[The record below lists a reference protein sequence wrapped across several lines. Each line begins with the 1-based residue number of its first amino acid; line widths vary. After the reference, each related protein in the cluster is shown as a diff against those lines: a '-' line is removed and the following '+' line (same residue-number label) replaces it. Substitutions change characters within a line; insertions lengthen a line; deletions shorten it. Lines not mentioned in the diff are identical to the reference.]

1 MPSSAMATKPCLRN
15 AIDEGQVITLEVRAS
30 WCTSCQFMFN
40 AALSPTA
47 FDHLP
52 IREVMEMFPCLRTGV
67 DNP

>member
-1 MPSSAMATKPCLRN
+1 MPYSAMATKPCLRK
-15 AIDEGQVITLEVRAS
+15 AIDEKQTIDLEVRAS
-30 WCTSCQFMFN
+30 WCTSCQFIFNTMF
-40 AALSPTA
+40 SQTA

>member
-1 MPSSAMATKPCLRN
+1 MPSSAMATKPCLRK
-15 AIDEGQVITLEVRAS
+15 AIDEQQAITLELRNS
-30 WCTSCQFMFN
+30 WCTSCQFIFN
-40 AALSPTA
+40 AVFSPTP